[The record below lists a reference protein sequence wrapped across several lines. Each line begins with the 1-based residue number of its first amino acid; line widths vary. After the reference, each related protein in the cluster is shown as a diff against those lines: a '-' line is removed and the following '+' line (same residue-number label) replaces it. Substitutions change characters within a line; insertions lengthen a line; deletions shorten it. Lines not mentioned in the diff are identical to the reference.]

1 MSWVTDVIL
10 IFNIAEEYSNDMELL
25 DSIPALDNINAWLEE
40 NDYGKLVDIGK
51 FAFTGGGKAM
61 QANVYG
67 GAFNFLKIDEFVKLV
82 KVQQWCEPENV
93 QLLIQDEQDSK
104 FTLHAITSN

>member
-10 IFNIAEEYSNDMELL
+10 IFNIAEEYGDMELL
-25 DSIPALDNINAWLEE
+25 NSIPALDNINAWLEDNE
-40 NDYGKLVDIGK
+40 YGKLLNISES
-51 FAFTGGGKAM
+51 AGGSKPM

-67 GAFNFLKIDEFVKLV
+67 GAFNFLSLKIDEFIKLV
-82 KVQQWCEPENV
+82 KTQQWREPENV